1 VEVAGEPEGFGPRF
15 GRIAA
20 SVDPEATA
28 DAGLVA
34 SSIRT
39 AFRNHR
45 SMSLLMLALAS
56 AAFVLSATGIYALL
70 SFTVSQRMREIGIR
84 SALGAGT
91 TDIVSAVA
99 RRAAVQV
106 GIGLAL
112 GVAWGW
118 QLLDNSEF
126 GVEMGNI
133 PLTLALTAAA
143 AGCVCV
149 LACAYPTLRGL
160 RIQPTEALRES

>member
-1 VEVAGEPEGFGPRF
+1 
-15 GRIAA
+15 
-20 SVDPEATA
+20 
-28 DAGLVA
+28 
-34 SSIRT
+34 
-39 AFRNHR
+39 
-45 SMSLLMLALAS
+45 MSLLMLALAS